1 MGYICYKSGE
11 SPHPVTWNKYCKMH
25 QQKQA
30 AVTTK
35 SKYETHKYL
44 AAEEQKVI
52 IEGHMK

>member
-1 MGYICYKSGE
+1 
-11 SPHPVTWNKYCKMH
+11 MH